1 MSFLGLGRPSTKH
14 SKHPRQ
20 SSGQFTA
27 VFDSQQI
34 QTFKEAFNFFDQD
47 GDGWITRSDLIALLT
62 SLGENPSPD
71 RISTLLG
78 ARPTTTNQS
87 LFQSSDERINFTM
100 FVTMMSEHLSTM
112 DPEQELLEAFATF
125 DEGNRG
131 LIRPTELRKCL
142 MTEGQCMSED
152 ELNRLLSPPFV
163 TATGDFKYRLFCET
177 LRVTDQESH

>member
-1 MSFLGLGRPSTKH
+1 MTIGLGLPSIKQ

-27 VFDSQQI
+27 VFDAQQI

-47 GDGWITRSDLIALLT
+47 GDGWITRSDLKSLLT
-62 SLGENPSPD
+62 SLGENPSPE
-71 RISTLLG
+71 RISALLA
-78 ARPTTTNQS
+78 ARPTTGDRS
-87 LFQSSDERINFTM
+87 LFQSADERLNFTM

-131 LIRPTELRKCL
+131 LIRPADLRKCL
-142 MTEGQCMSED
+142 MTEGNCMTED
-152 ELNRLLSPPFV
+152 EVNRLLSPPFV
-163 TATGDFKYRLFCET
+163 TSSGDFKYRQFCET
-177 LRVTDQESH
+177 LRVTDQEAH